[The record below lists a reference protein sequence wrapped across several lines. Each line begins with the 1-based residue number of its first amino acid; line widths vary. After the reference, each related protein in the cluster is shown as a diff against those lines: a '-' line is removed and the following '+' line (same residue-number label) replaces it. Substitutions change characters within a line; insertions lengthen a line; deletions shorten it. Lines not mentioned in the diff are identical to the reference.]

1 MASLPLVVIRPEPGN
16 RETVD
21 RARAM
26 GIDAHGFPL
35 FEVVP
40 LPWDAPSPD
49 GFTGLLAG
57 SANVFRHGGAMLE
70 RLRALPVHAVGAA
83 TADAAR
89 AAGFAVAQ
97 TGSGG
102 LQPVVERLAA
112 GRYLRL
118 AGEERVPLLPP
129 AGVLLETRVIYAV
142 RALCLPPA
150 LQAILREGAIV
161 ALHSGEAAGHFA
173 KETTE
178 SNLNRRAIA
187 IACLAPR
194 IGEMAGKGW
203 LKTGIAPERT
213 DHALLALALQMCQTV

>member
-1 MASLPLVVIRPEPGN
+1 MAGLPLIVIRPEPSN

-26 GIDAHGFPL
+26 GIDARGFPL
-35 FEVVP
+35 FEVAP
-40 LPWDAPSPD
+40 LSWDAPSPD

-57 SANVFRHGGAMLE
+57 SANVFRHGGAGLE
-70 RLRALPVHAVGAA
+70 QLRALPVHAVGAT

-89 AAGFAVAQ
+89 AAGFQVAEAG
-97 TGSGG
+97 TGG
-102 LQPVVERLAA
+102 LQPMVECLAA

-129 AGVLLETRVIYAV
+129 AGVSLETRVVYAV
-142 RALCLPPA
+142 RALAFPPA
-150 LQAILREGAIV
+150 LRTILREGAVV
-161 ALHSGEAAGHFA
+161 ALHSGEAARHFA

-178 SNLNRRAIA
+178 SNINRRAIA

-194 IGEMAGKGW
+194 IAEMAGEGW
-203 LKTGIAPERT
+203 FNVGIASERT
-213 DHALLALALQMCQTV
+213 DDALLALASQMCQTV